1 MIISDKEVTYF
12 IFNYLS
18 LTIVF
23 IIFSIFLSLVR
34 MLRISP
40 KNPNPALSTA
50 FMYVDKKNSEISIQ
64 RLNSEYFLDKLHID
78 NNRYLQL
85 IYFENEGQY
94 QQHNHTWQ
102 VKSGDLLT
110 IASGKLCKGKIFNQ
124 AEGWIVF
131 FATTAINPYCWDADS
146 CLNWFKDPLIIP
158 FLRFSDTEASYYN
171 VPVCSRPLW
180 SKCLRALHAELN
192 SQKLGYQQAAR
203 AYLTEILVSL
213 ARIVKDE
220 REDCLKRER
229 HPILNQVFQYIDNHY
244 KESISLK
251 DIANEVNFS
260 PTYLA
265 SLLRQLVGHTA
276 LELIRERRMVEA
288 RRLLLNTNNDIG
300 KIGELVGYKSTT
312 YFIRQFR
319 RVHNQTPYVW
329 RNTRRQDT

>member
-1 MIISDKEVTYF
+1 
-12 IFNYLS
+12 
-18 LTIVF
+18 
-23 IIFSIFLSLVR
+23 
-34 MLRISP
+34 
-40 KNPNPALSTA
+40 
-50 FMYVDKKNSEISIQ
+50 MYVDNNNSEIAIQ
-64 RLNSEYFLDKLHID
+64 RLNSEYSLDKLHIN

-94 QQHNHTWQ
+94 QYQNRIWQ

-110 IASGKLCKGKIFNQ
+110 VSSVKSYKGQISAQ
-124 AEGWIVF
+124 GEGWAVF
-131 FATTAINPYCWDADS
+131 FATTAVNPYCWDADS
-146 CLNWFKDPLIIP
+146 YLNWFKDPLIIP
-158 FLRFSDTEASYYN
+158 FLRFSETEASYYN
-171 VPVCSRPLW
+171 VPVCYRPLW
-180 SKCLRALHAELN
+180 CKCLTAMYTELN

-220 REDCLKRER
+220 KEDCLQRER

-244 KESISLK
+244 QESISLK

-319 RVHNQTPYVW
+319 RVHSQTPYVW
-329 RNTRRQDT
+329 RNHRRQDMQA

>member
-1 MIISDKEVTYF
+1 
-12 IFNYLS
+12 
-18 LTIVF
+18 
-23 IIFSIFLSLVR
+23 
-34 MLRISP
+34 
-40 KNPNPALSTA
+40 
-50 FMYVDKKNSEISIQ
+50 MYVDKRTSEITIQ
-64 RLNSEYFLDKLHID
+64 RLNSGYYFDKSVF
-78 NNRYLQL
+78 NNNHYLQL

-94 QQHNHTWQ
+94 QHQNHTWQ

-110 IASGKLCKGKIFNQ
+110 IPSGRLYQGKIFTK

-131 FATTAINPYCWDADS
+131 FATTVINPYCWDANS
-146 CLNWFKDPLIIP
+146 YLNWFRDPLIIP
-158 FLRFSDTEASYYN
+158 FLRFSETEARYYN
-171 VPVCSRPLW
+171 IPVCSRPLW
-180 SKCLRALHAELN
+180 CKCLRSLHLELN
-192 SQKLGYQQAAR
+192 SKKLGYQQAAR

-229 HPILNQVFQYIDNHY
+229 HPILHQVFQYIDNHY

-265 SLLRQLVGHTA
+265 SLLRQLVGNTA

-288 RRLLLNTNNDIG
+288 RRLLLNTNNDIS
-300 KIGELVGYKSTT
+300 KVGELVGYKSTT

-329 RNTRRQDT
+329 RNTRRHDK